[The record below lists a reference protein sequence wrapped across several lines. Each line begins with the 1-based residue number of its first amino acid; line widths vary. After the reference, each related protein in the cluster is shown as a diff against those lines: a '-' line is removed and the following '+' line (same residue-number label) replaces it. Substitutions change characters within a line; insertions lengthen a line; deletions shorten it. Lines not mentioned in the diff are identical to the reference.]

1 MSGVRVTYAGLIS
14 FGIVMITV
22 ITGLIF
28 TLIVTRRLE
37 VDEFAAWSLIGSL
50 IVYVMILD
58 PISSYWATRQIARG
72 EKVAVTAIGTNIIF
86 AIIATGI
93 YQLIIYYIAITTDV
107 NYDVLLLSSLM
118 IPLLY
123 LGKEMKAIL
132 HAFKPQSTS
141 YGFLIFETVK
151 IPVGLIFV
159 YWLDLGLI
167 GAIYTTILSQ
177 LSSVIFYTYSIRSKL
192 KEKFDFNYVKP
203 WLKNFWLPLL
213 QGNTDRFIHLDVL
226 IYTSIVGSVSGLAYL
241 GASKAII
248 NAVSMTTYLSN
259 GLYPKLVFGQK
270 DEYVVMMFKRT
281 LLFTIPIVGMALVF
295 AKPGLWILNPNYFE
309 SYIIVYAWVFINFSY
324 VIQSL
329 FVSSL
334 LGLETVDVQKDPKI
348 KQFLKS
354 KLFKVPMMDV
364 SGRIF
369 YIIALLLFLPFIF
382 QSSSSD
388 FEVIFWW
395 GIIGVGA
402 NALIIGLYWNM
413 MNKSNPFKF
422 PIKNVV
428 KYVLVTILAS
438 ILSLILIDNYLI
450 YEESI
455 FKFLPMIIPFVLLYA
470 SIYTS
475 LIYLWDKETRHLLKL
490 IINEIKK

>member
-1 MSGVRVTYAGLIS
+1 MSEVRVTYAGLIS

-123 LGKEMKAIL
+123 LGKEMRAIL
-132 HAFKPQSTS
+132 TAFKPQSTS
-141 YGFLIFETVK
+141 YGFLIFETIK

-159 YWLDLGLI
+159 YWLDLGLT

-192 KEKFDFNYVKP
+192 KEKFDFIYVKP

-226 IYTSIVGSVSGLAYL
+226 IYTTIVGSVSGLAYL

-259 GLYPKLVFGQK
+259 GLYPKLVSGQK

-309 SYIIVYAWVFINFSY
+309 SLYYCVC
-324 VIQSL
+324 
-329 FVSSL
+329 
-334 LGLETVDVQKDPKI
+334 LG
-348 KQFLKS
+348 
-354 KLFKVPMMDV
+354 
-364 SGRIF
+364 F
-369 YIIALLLFLPFIF
+369 Y
-382 QSSSSD
+382 
-388 FEVIFWW
+388 
-395 GIIGVGA
+395 
-402 NALIIGLYWNM
+402 
-413 MNKSNPFKF
+413 
-422 PIKNVV
+422 
-428 KYVLVTILAS
+428 
-438 ILSLILIDNYLI
+438 
-450 YEESI
+450 
-455 FKFLPMIIPFVLLYA
+455 
-470 SIYTS
+470 
-475 LIYLWDKETRHLLKL
+475 
-490 IINEIKK
+490 